1 MAMNNQK
8 STKMAAEKRTKQQ
21 LQATITRL
29 ERIISQLNAD
39 TSKRQADIR
48 QAQKNIN
55 EWQAEIERDL
65 QTRLRTEGQV
75 QIMREWLAEAED

>member
-1 MAMNNQK
+1 MNNQK
-8 STKMAAEKRTKQQ
+8 STKMAAEKRTKEQ
-21 LQATITRL
+21 LLTTITRL
-29 ERIISQLNAD
+29 ERIITQLNAD

>member
-1 MAMNNQK
+1 
-8 STKMAAEKRTKQQ
+8 MAAEKRTKQQ
-21 LQATITRL
+21 LLTTITRL
-29 ERIISQLNAD
+29 ERIITQLNAD
-39 TSKRQADIR
+39 TSKRQVDIR
-48 QAQKNIN
+48 QAQKNIT

>member
-1 MAMNNQK
+1 MNNQK

-39 TSKRQADIR
+39 TSRNQLEIKKAQADINER
-48 QAQKNIN
+48 QA
-55 EWQAEIERDL
+55 AIERDL